1 MKRDAWRVK
10 PSVVEAK
17 RVLRAERSGS
27 SCPVLV
33 ETADGIRFTKLRG
46 AAQGTAPL
54 VAELIVAELAE
65 ALDLRVP
72 ARSLVELPPD
82 VESLDRNDELADVL
96 RASAGIN
103 LGFAYL
109 ADARP
114 IDPAEIDRIDVETA
128 AAIMWLDGLVMNP
141 DRTLRNPNLLWSGG
155 QLHLIDHG
163 AALGF
168 HYAWLDVDEDA
179 PRRPMAVRE
188 AHVLESRVS
197 SLAPF
202 DDRFAACLTRYV
214 MERAVAIVP
223 DELLQPLLG
232 HIGERTLHEALQRRR
247 AAYAAFLWKRLR
259 APRPFLTSVR
269 AAEPRRGR
277 PIWLA
282 RRQK

>member
-1 MKRDAWRVK
+1 MN
-10 PSVVEAK
+10 PSVVQVI
-17 RVLRAERSGS
+17 RVLRAERRGS

-33 ETADGIRFTKLRG
+33 ETRDGVRFTKLRG

-54 VAELIVAELAE
+54 VAEIIVAELAE
-65 ALDLRVP
+65 ALGLQVP

-82 VESLDRNDELADVL
+82 MESLDLNDELADVL

-103 LGFAYL
+103 LGFAFL

-114 IDPAEIDRIDVETA
+114 FEPGDIDRIDVETA
-128 AAIMWLDGLVMNP
+128 AAIMWLDGLVLNP
-141 DRTLRNPNLLWSGG
+141 DRTHRNPNLLWSGG

-188 AHVLESRVS
+188 PHLLQSRVP

-202 DDRFAACLTRYV
+202 DERFASRLTRDV
-214 MERAVAIVP
+214 VERAVAVVP
-223 DELLQPLLG
+223 DQLLQPLLG
-232 HIGERTLHEALQRRR
+232 HIDERSQDEALRRRR

-259 APRPFLTSVR
+259 SPRPFLTSVR

-282 RRQK
+282 RGQK

>member
-1 MKRDAWRVK
+1 V
-10 PSVVEAK
+10 VVE
-17 RVLRAERSGS
+17 
-27 SCPVLV
+27 
-33 ETADGIRFTKLRG
+33 TTDGIRFTKLRG

-65 ALDLRVP
+65 ALGLRVP
-72 ARSLVELPPD
+72 ARSLVALPRE
-82 VESLDRNDELADVL
+82 VKSLDLNDELADVL

-109 ADARP
+109 AEARP
-114 IDPAEIDRIDVETA
+114 LDAAEIDLIDVETA

-141 DRTLRNPNLLWSGG
+141 DRTLRNPNLLWSVG
-155 QLHLIDHG
+155 QVYLIDHG

-168 HYAWLDVDEDA
+168 HYAWPDVDEEA

-188 AHVLESRVS
+188 PHLLQSRVP

-202 DDRFAACLTRYV
+202 DERLAACLTRDV
-214 MERAVAIVP
+214 VERAAAVVP

-232 HIGERTLHEALQRRR
+232 DIAERSLHEALRRRR
-247 AAYAAFLWKRLR
+247 AAYAAFLWERLR

-282 RRQK
+282 RHQK

>member
-1 MKRDAWRVK
+1 MTR
-10 PSVVEAK
+10 PLEAT
-17 RVLRAERSGS
+17 RVLRAERRGS

-33 ETADGIRFTKLRG
+33 ETRAGIRFTKLRG

-65 ALDLRVP
+65 ALGLRVP
-72 ARSLVELPPD
+72 ARSLVELPYE
-82 VESLDRNDELADVL
+82 VESLDLNDELADVL

-128 AAIMWLDGLVMNP
+128 AAILWLDGLVLNP
-141 DRTLRNPNLLWSGG
+141 DRTRRNPNLLWSGG

-168 HYAWLDVDEDA
+168 HYAWADVDEDA
-179 PRRPMAVRE
+179 PRRPMAARE
-188 AHVLESRVS
+188 AHLLQARVP

-202 DDRFAACLTRYV
+202 DERFAGCLTRDV
-214 MERAVAIVP
+214 VERAVEIVP
-223 DELLQPLLG
+223 DALLQPLLG
-232 HIGERTLHEALQRRR
+232 PLAPRSLHEVLRRRR

-282 RRQK
+282 RREK

>member
-1 MKRDAWRVK
+1 MAIK
-10 PSVVEAK
+10 PPVVEAK
-17 RVLRAERSGS
+17 RVLRAERRGS

-33 ETADGIRFTKLRG
+33 ETEDGIRFTKLRG

-65 ALDLRVP
+65 SLGLRVP
-72 ARSLVELPPD
+72 ARSLVELAPG
-82 VESLDRNDELADVL
+82 VESLDLNDELADVL

-103 LGFAYL
+103 LGFTYL
-109 ADARP
+109 ADAQP
-114 IDPAEIDRIDVETA
+114 IEAATIDRIDVETA

-141 DRTLRNPNLLWSGG
+141 DRTLRNPNLLWSGE
-155 QLHLIDHG
+155 QLYLIDHG

-168 HYAWLDVDEDA
+168 HYAWSDVDEDA
-179 PRRPMAVRE
+179 PRRPMAIRE
-188 AHVLESRVS
+188 AHLLQTRVP
-197 SLAPF
+197 SLASF
-202 DDRFAACLTRYV
+202 DERFADRLTRAV
-214 MERAVAIVP
+214 VERAVAMVP

-232 HIGERTLHEALQRRR
+232 HTIGRALDDALRRRR

-282 RRQK
+282 RGQK